1 MSKNT
6 KNYLL
11 DNGWKISMQKKSAK
25 KKFIFKDF
33 KAAFSWMTFLA
44 IVAEKYN
51 HHPEWKNIYN
61 KIEVTLTTHDTG
73 SLSEKDV
80 KLAKVMDYEFQ
91 RYNIQNN

>member
-1 MSKNT
+1 
-6 KNYLL
+6 
-11 DNGWKISMQKKSAK
+11 MQKKSAK
-25 KKFIFKDF
+25 KNFIFKDF